1 MDIRDPKSW
10 MDLSGLSP
18 AVKPP
23 AAEFEPEA
31 SPLQTGRSTELSYRP
46 IMNGKQA

>member
-1 MDIRDPKSW
+1 

-18 AVKPP
+18 TVNAVGS

-31 SPLQTGRSTELSYRP
+31 FPLQTGRSTELSYRP
-46 IMNGKQA
+46 IG